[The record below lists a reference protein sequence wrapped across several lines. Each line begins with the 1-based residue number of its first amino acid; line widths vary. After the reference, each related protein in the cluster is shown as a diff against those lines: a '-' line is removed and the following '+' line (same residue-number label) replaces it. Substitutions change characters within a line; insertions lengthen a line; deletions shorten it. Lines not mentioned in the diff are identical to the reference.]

1 MKIAVAGATGR
12 LGRHVSEVLAERGHE
27 VVAISRAAGV
37 DIITGAGLDAA
48 LNGVEVIVDAA
59 TGPSPDQQ
67 PATEF
72 FVTAAHNLQE
82 AGVRAGV
89 RRAVVVSIINIDKSA
104 GGYGLAKIAHEDAWR
119 SGPIPVRIVR
129 AAQFHEFVAQL
140 LEWGTQGDVAYIPE
154 MRTQIVSARTVAEV
168 VADIATSDGDPAQIV
183 EIAGPRE
190 EDLAQLATMLV
201 ARRGTPVKV
210 LPRPQPGRP
219 RRRHA
224 GNGRH
229 AARPGGTAGRSDVP
243 GVARPAVVATPTWLA
258 TSSGPA
264 ASVPGQRRPRP
275 RRCPGGPLAPRNRCA
290 SVSSG
295 ASRSESHFVG
305 TATRQCGSSRKR
317 GRRRHRPYRPRS
329 GPLPRRHHRS
339 SSRRRPPRLRL
350 RLRLRLRRR
359 PAVIR

>member
-48 LNGVEVIVDAA
+48 LTGVEVIVDAA
-59 TGPSPDQQ
+59 TGPSPDEQ

-89 RRAVVVSIINIDKSA
+89 RRAVVVSIINIDKFA

-140 LEWGTQGDVAYIPE
+140 LEWGTQGDVAYVPE

-168 VADIATSDGDPAQIV
+168 VADIAASDGDSAADRRDRRAARGGPGS
-183 EIAGPRE
+183 AGHHAGRTPR
-190 EDLAQLATMLV
+190 DAGQ
-201 ARRGTPVKV
+201 GP
-210 LPRPQPGRP
+210 PRTQPSRP

-224 GNGRH
+224 GNGWP
-229 AARPGGTAGRSDVP
+229 AARPRGPAGRPDVR
-243 GVARPAVVATPTWLA
+243 GVARPAVAERL
-258 TSSGPA
+258 
-264 ASVPGQRRPRP
+264 
-275 RRCPGGPLAPRNRCA
+275 
-290 SVSSG
+290 
-295 ASRSESHFVG
+295 
-305 TATRQCGSSRKR
+305 
-317 GRRRHRPYRPRS
+317 RPYRYARSRRAELARGSAPS
-329 GPLPRRHHRS
+329 GPGRFCT
-339 SSRRRPPRLRL
+339 
-350 RLRLRLRRR
+350 
-359 PAVIR
+359 

>member
-27 VVAISRAAGV
+27 VVAISRATGV

-59 TGPSPDQQ
+59 TGPSPEQQ

-72 FVTAAHNLQE
+72 FVTTAHKLQE

-89 RRAVVVSIINIDKSA
+89 HRAVVVSIINIDKSS

-119 SGPIPVRIVR
+119 SGPIRARIVR

-140 LEWGTQGDVAYIPE
+140 LEWGTQGDVAYVPE

-168 VADIATSDGDPAQIV
+168 VADVATSDGDPAQIV

-190 EDLAQLATMLV
+190 EDMAQLATMLV

-210 LPRPQPGRP
+210 QAMRDPADPDADTQAAGGLLPGPGARL
-219 RRRHA
+219 A
-224 GNGRH
+224 G
-229 AARPGGTAGRSDVP
+229 
-243 GVARPAVVATPTWLA
+243 PTFEQWLD
-258 TSSGPA
+258 
-264 ASVPGQRRPRP
+264 Q
-275 RRCPGGPLAPRNRCA
+275 
-290 SVSSG
+290 
-295 ASRSESHFVG
+295 
-305 TATRQCGSSRKR
+305 Q
-317 GRRRHRPYRPRS
+317 
-329 GPLPRRHHRS
+329 
-339 SSRRRPPRLRL
+339 
-350 RLRLRLRRR
+350 
-359 PAVIR
+359 

>member
-1 MKIAVAGATGR
+1 MEEHIMKIAVAGATGR

-27 VVAISRAAGV
+27 VVAISRATGV

-72 FVTAAHNLQE
+72 FVTAAHHLQE
-82 AGVRAGV
+82 AGARAGV

-168 VADIATSDGDPAQIV
+168 VADIATSEAGPAQIV

-190 EDLAQLATMLV
+190 EDLAQLAAMLV

-210 LPRPQPGRP
+210 QVVRNPADPDAYMQATGGLLPGLGARL
-219 RRRHA
+219 A
-224 GNGRH
+224 G
-229 AARPGGTAGRSDVP
+229 
-243 GVARPAVVATPTWLA
+243 PTFQEWLD
-258 TSSGPA
+258 
-264 ASVPGQRRPRP
+264 Q
-275 RRCPGGPLAPRNRCA
+275 
-290 SVSSG
+290 
-295 ASRSESHFVG
+295 
-305 TATRQCGSSRKR
+305 Q
-317 GRRRHRPYRPRS
+317 
-329 GPLPRRHHRS
+329 
-339 SSRRRPPRLRL
+339 
-350 RLRLRLRRR
+350 
-359 PAVIR
+359 